1 MKKILLVIFAFL
13 AAGALMPSC
22 DDVETGFAK
31 LTSEPDP
38 GASYYVQFI
47 NASNSYE
54 TGVSESGAL
63 VEVEQPVSVVLM
75 GIPQSAPIS
84 VNLTVDP
91 SSTMTP
97 SMYTL
102 SANSITIDAGKT
114 SGSVT
119 FKTNAAN
126 MPVGQ
131 TLKLVLTISAGDHN
145 SPNPTATKL
154 TYSVKRIEFCPLVNG
169 VATLAGTYAGS
180 DAGYTVSNIIATVS
194 TTKLMVEN
202 LSEEMMADFWGE
214 TIIAGGSFLMTV
226 TGNGLIDIPRQ
237 YIYTTIYKGAT
248 SEYEI
253 KGSGK
258 WENCGAKPK
267 LTITYDI
274 YYVGDTDGIAKT
286 YGPAYLGGITIFTAT
301 LTKSSKSDEIL
312 DTNASI
318 RFKPIDPSLKPKR

>member
-22 DDVETGFAK
+22 DDTETGFAK

-47 NASNSYE
+47 NATKSYE
-54 TGVSESGAL
+54 TGVSITGDL

-75 GIPQSAPIS
+75 GIPQTAAIS
-84 VNLTVDP
+84 VNLTPDP
-91 SSTMTP
+91 SSTMT
-97 SMYTL
+97 SNMYTL
-102 SANSITIDAGKT
+102 SASSITIDAGKT

-119 FKTNAAN
+119 FKTKAAN

-131 TLKLVLTISAGDHN
+131 TVKLVLTISAGDHN
-145 SPNPTATKL
+145 SPNPAATKL
-154 TYSVKRIEFCPLVNG
+154 TYSVKRIEFCPLANG

-194 TTKLMVEN
+194 TTKLKVEN
-202 LSEEMMADFWGE
+202 LGEAFIADFWGE
-214 TIIAGGSFLMTV
+214 DVVAGGSFLMTV

-237 YIYTTIYKGAT
+237 YIFTTVYKGVNYD
-248 SEYEI
+248 YEI

-267 LTITYDI
+267 WIFTYDI
-274 YYVGDTDGIAKT
+274 YYPGDADGLAKQ
-286 YGPAYLGGITIFTAT
+286 YASYLGGIPYLSAT

-312 DTNASI
+312 NEIAGI
-318 RFKPIDPSLKPKR
+318 RFKPINPALKPKR

>member
-31 LTSEPDP
+31 ITSEPNA

-47 NASNSYE
+47 NATKSYE
-54 TGVSESGAL
+54 TGVAESGAL

-75 GIPQSAPIS
+75 GIPQSAP
-84 VNLTVDP
+84 LTVDLSVDP

-119 FKTNAAN
+119 FKTKAAS

-131 TLKLVLTISAGDHN
+131 TVKLILTISAGDHN
-145 SPNPTATKL
+145 SPNPAATKL
-154 TYSVKRIEFCPLVNG
+154 TYSVKRIEFCPLANG
-169 VATLAGTYAGS
+169 VASLAGTYGGS

-194 TTKLMVEN
+194 TTKLKVEN
-202 LSEEMMADFWGE
+202 IGEAFIVDFWGE
-214 TIIAGGSFLMTV
+214 DVASGGSFIMTA

-237 YIYTTIYKGAT
+237 YIFTTVYKGVNYD
-248 SEYEI
+248 YEI

-267 LTITYDI
+267 WIFTYDI
-274 YYVGDTDGIAKT
+274 YYPGDADGLAKQ
-286 YGPAYLGGITIFTAT
+286 YASYLGGIPYLSAT
-301 LTKSSKSDEIL
+301 LTKSSKSGDIVDEV
-312 DTNASI
+312 TGI
-318 RFKPIDPSLKPKR
+318 RFKPINPSLKPKR